1 MSVVPGVRSRMNGTL
16 ISHPPAV
23 GGSGSSVRNGAPAGN
38 NSGGVSWPDAFG
50 FLCGLVTPTTEFAKR
65 RNAVMVEAQ
74 IVLADMVLR
83 DPVAVNTNTPAKTNR

>member
-1 MSVVPGVRSRMNGTL
+1 
-16 ISHPPAV
+16 
-23 GGSGSSVRNGAPAGN
+23 
-38 NSGGVSWPDAFG
+38 
-50 FLCGLVTPTTEFAKR
+50 VTPTTEFAKR